1 MRDKKLLDKFITLE
15 RHHHGWMVR
24 YPADNWNKWNF
35 DSYREKY
42 FESYIGGPRA
52 YDDARRFKSEVRES
66 LLAN

>member
-1 MRDKKLLDKFITLE
+1 
-15 RHHHGWMVR
+15 
-24 YPADNWNKWNF
+24 ADNWNKWNF